1 MELNPQQQEAV
12 AHLQGPL
19 LVLAGPGSGKTR
31 VLVNRIANL
40 ISSGAAFPSQILAV
54 TFTNK
59 AAGEMRRRVEEL
71 AGPCAREIAMG
82 TFHSICLRILRSH
95 HEYAGLG
102 QNFVVYDDSD
112 QLALIKE
119 CMAELDID
127 RERLAPRAV
136 LDRISRAK
144 DACLGPEEF
153 AASAQPN
160 PYLRKISKVYD
171 LYQKR
176 LGELDAADFGDL
188 IRLAVKLLDEEHVRE
203 SYRSRWAYVLVDEYQ
218 DTNAAQYRFLE
229 HVAGDHR
236 NICVV
241 GDDDQSIY
249 RWRGADIT
257 NILRFEDDFPGAK
270 VVRLEQNYR
279 STASILASAQAVV
292 SHNAGRKPKSI
303 WTVRGGGER
312 VRVLSCD
319 SERREAQAVADHISD
334 AQAGSL
340 RYRDFA
346 VFYRTNAQSRPLEE
360 VFRERGLPYR
370 IYGGIRFYERAEVKD
385 VLAYLRLVVDLKD
398 DVGFLRIINK
408 PARGLGR
415 TTLERLR
422 AYARDSGR
430 SLFGSIEGFVDTDGC
445 RGAQRKRLS
454 EFHGMISRLAE
465 GALDRPM
472 VDLLRELLERTGY
485 VEELVNAST
494 IEAEARLENINE
506 LVAAVEEFV
515 PAGDAAPLTQFLDQV
530 ALISDA
536 DAVDEEQGAV
546 TLMTLH
552 IAKGL
557 EFPHVFMVGMEEG
570 LLPHARSI
578 DDPDELEEERR
589 LCYVG
594 MTRAKDH
601 LTLSHSFRRRHF
613 GQERYNVVSRFIND
627 VPEEHSVRIPVGVPA
642 FSPPAAQKR
651 LHMRPGSTSY
661 RRDEWDVGSS
671 FTSREPRA
679 ASHDYD
685 FDQRPPEERDG
696 LAKGMRVRHPAF
708 GVGVVKSC
716 QQTSAGTKVTVQFRG
731 GMVKRLIAEL
741 AGLMPA

>member
-1 MELNPQQQEAV
+1 MMELNPQQQEA
-12 AHLQGPL
+12 AEHLHGPL
-19 LVLAGPGSGKTR
+19 LILAGPGSGKTR

-40 ISSGAAFPSQILAV
+40 ISSSTAFPSQILAV

-71 AGPCAREIAMG
+71 VGQCAREIAMG

-95 HEYAGLG
+95 HELAGLG

-112 QLALIKE
+112 QLALVKE

-127 RERLAPRAV
+127 RERLAPRAA

-144 DACLGPEEF
+144 DACMGPEEF
-153 AASAQPN
+153 AGSVGAN
-160 PYLRKISKVYD
+160 PYLRKISTIYD

-188 IRLAVKLLDEEHVRE
+188 IRLAVRLLDEEHVRE
-203 SYRSRWAYVLVDEYQ
+203 SYRSRWGYVLVDEYQ
-218 DTNAAQYRFLE
+218 DTNAAQYRFIE
-229 HVAGDHR
+229 HIAGCHR

-279 STASILASAQAVV
+279 STSSILASAQAVV
-292 SHNAGRKPKSI
+292 SRNAGRKPKSI
-303 WTVRGGGER
+303 WTVRGDGER
-312 VRVLSCD
+312 VRVLTCD
-319 SERREAQAVADHISD
+319 SERREAQAVADRVSD
-334 AQAGSL
+334 AAVGSR

-346 VFYRTNAQSRPLEE
+346 VFYRTNAQSRPIEE
-360 VFRERGLPYR
+360 VFRERGVPYR

-385 VLAYLRLVVDLKD
+385 VLAYLRLVVDRKD

-415 TTLERLR
+415 TTVERLK
-422 AYARDSGR
+422 AFARDSGR
-430 SLFGSIEGFVDTDGC
+430 SLLESIEGFVETDSC
-445 RGAQRKRLS
+445 RGAQRKRLVEFRRMIAELS
-454 EFHGMISRLAE
+454 ES
-465 GALDRPM
+465 ALERPM
-472 VDLLRELLERTGY
+472 GDLLRDVLERSGY

-494 IEAEARLENINE
+494 IEAEAKLENINE
-506 LVAAVEEFV
+506 LVAAVEEFI

-557 EFPHVFMVGMEEG
+557 EFPQVFMVGMEEG

-594 MTRAKDH
+594 MTRAKDV

-627 VPEEHSVRIPVGVPA
+627 VPDEHSVRIPVGMPTITP
-642 FSPPAAQKR
+642 SAARKR
-651 LHMRPGSTSY
+651 LQMRPGATLYNDGRRTNDEIRKTS
-661 RRDEWDVGSS
+661 D
-671 FTSREPRA
+671 
-679 ASHDYD
+679 DYD
-685 FDQRPPEERDG
+685 FDQRPPDEREG
-696 LAKGMRVRHPAF
+696 GIAKGMRVSHPSF
-708 GVGVVKSC
+708 GAGIVQSC
-716 QQTSAGTKVTVQFRG
+716 ERTSMGHKVTVKFQCG
-731 GMVKRLIAEL
+731 VTKRLIAEL